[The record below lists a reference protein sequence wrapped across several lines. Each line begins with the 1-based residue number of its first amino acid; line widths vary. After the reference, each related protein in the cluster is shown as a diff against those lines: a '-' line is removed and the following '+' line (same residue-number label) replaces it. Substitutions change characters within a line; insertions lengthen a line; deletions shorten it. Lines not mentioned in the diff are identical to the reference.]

1 MKTLNE
7 IYLERVR
14 KQLVKEMD
22 VYERGE
28 NLILE
33 FRHELNQL
41 EKLLDQAK
49 SLEYHEKVADITEL
63 MAKVASNIYEVDED
77 QKNVVKRINI
87 YREILGV
94 APMVA

>member
-7 IYLERVR
+7 IYLEQVR
-14 KQLVKEMD
+14 KQLVKELD

-41 EKLLDQAK
+41 EELLDQAK

-63 MAKVASNIYEVDED
+63 MAKVSSNIYEVNED
-77 QKNVVKRINI
+77 QKGVIKRINT
-87 YREILGV
+87 YRKILGV